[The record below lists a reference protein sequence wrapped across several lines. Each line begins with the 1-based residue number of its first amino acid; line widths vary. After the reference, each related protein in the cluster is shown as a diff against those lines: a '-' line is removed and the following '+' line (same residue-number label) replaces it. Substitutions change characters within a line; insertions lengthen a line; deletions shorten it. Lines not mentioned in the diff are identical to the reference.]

1 MPSFVPLNWKKYI
14 FHITKLLS
22 EGKTV
27 QTKTLTEIVGIN
39 TRNTRKNIEKLL
51 NKGLITINGE
61 HTNITITLTEKRRK
75 KTIEV
80 KRNISAPS

>member
-1 MPSFVPLNWKKYI
+1 M
-14 FHITKLLS
+14 
-22 EGKTV
+22 V

-51 NKGLITINGE
+51 NNGLITINGE

>member
-1 MPSFVPLNWKKYI
+1 M
-14 FHITKLLS
+14 
-22 EGKTV
+22 V

-51 NKGLITINGE
+51 NNGLIKINGE
-61 HTNITITLTEKRRK
+61 QNNITITLTQKRRK